1 MPSFSTE
8 TNNFLKNLLSRPA
21 HWLSAFAFYSGI
33 AGSKV
38 YYRIRSDR
46 KYKYPAR
53 AKKLIAIQDEQV
65 VKSEEPTVNPELPF
79 AFEFKTALVRSSAL
93 KGVLWKDI
101 MASAHQEEEYFFSLN
116 RWYWLIYDQEQLQQ
130 LSAEHI
136 IQLAEFWILSNPYDS
151 ASPAWEPYSVSER
164 VSSFCAALMIKADHE
179 TIRELIGTNK
189 KVREFLLT
197 SMRHLKSNL
206 EYYPG
211 GITFNHVVNDVKG
224 ILTAA
229 VVLDKK
235 ADLEAA
241 FKLLLEELDII
252 IDGDGF
258 LREGSSH
265 YQLIITRWI
274 CEINFLLQKA
284 GQVDAEKW
292 LTPYC
297 EKLVSKV
304 YFFLGASLDFS
315 RCKMPLFGDI
325 SPDLDPD
332 WLIRYFGGNY
342 GTQSW
347 NYGRIIMDKTVPSG
361 FSNGCYSFNEFTKM
375 QHEDWILYIRH
386 GKSHA
391 AYFPNHSHDDFG
403 TYVLYYKGINIITDP
418 GRKDYAQAFSQNEYC
433 GSSVHGTLT
442 VNHVLTVLSNNYY
455 YLTRAYKT
463 AILKRETD
471 ALALTLT
478 VHNSK
483 AFGAYRLKHY
493 QRRFS
498 LDAQGLLVTDHIEG
512 NGAYEMSTA
521 IVLDKSIEVKENNT
535 DSSQLLLQ
543 HTDLSLRVGI
553 SEKAGIADLNCA
565 NRYGNEEKTTM
576 LVVKKNGTDNGMLA
590 VHFQTN

>member
-8 TNNFLKNLLSRPA
+8 TNNFFKNLLSRPT
-21 HWLSAFAFYSGI
+21 HWLSAFLFYSSI
-33 AGSKV
+33 AGKKF
-38 YYRIRSDR
+38 YYRVLSSR

-53 AKKLIAIQDEQV
+53 ARKLATIPDEQV
-65 VKSEEPTVNPELPF
+65 VKSAESAASPELPF
-79 AFEFKTALVRSSAL
+79 AFEFKTALVNSSAR

-101 MASAHQEEEYFFSLN
+101 TASSNQDEEYLFSLN

-136 IQLAEFWILSNPYDS
+136 IQLSEFWILSNPYDP
-151 ASPAWEPYSVSER
+151 AFPAWEPYSVSER
-164 VSSFCAALMIKADHE
+164 ISSFCAALMIKADHE
-179 TIRELIGTNK
+179 TIREWIGTNK
-189 KVREFLLT
+189 TVRDFLLT
-197 SMRHLKSNL
+197 SMSHLKSNL

-211 GITFNHVVNDVKG
+211 GVTFNHVVNDVKG

-229 VVLDKK
+229 VLLGKK
-235 ADLEAA
+235 ADFEAV
-241 FKLLLEELDII
+241 FTLLLEELDII

-274 CEINFLLQKA
+274 CEINFLLAKA
-284 GQVDAEKW
+284 GQDDAVKR
-292 LTPYC
+292 LIPYC
-297 EKLVSKV
+297 EKLVSKA
-304 YFFLGASLDFS
+304 YFFLDTSLDFS

-325 SPDLDPD
+325 SPDFDPN

-375 QHEDWILYIRH
+375 RNGDWILYIRH

-433 GSSVHGTLT
+433 GSSAHGTLT
-442 VNHVLTVLSNNYY
+442 VNHVLPVLSNNYY

-463 AILKRETD
+463 ATVTRHAHASE
-471 ALALTLT
+471 LTLT
-478 VHNSK
+478 VSNCK
-483 AFGAYRLKHY
+483 AFGTYRLKNY

-498 LDAQGLLVTDHIEG
+498 LDAQGLLLTDHIEG
-512 NGAYEMSTA
+512 TGAYEMSTA

-535 DSSQLLLQ
+535 DSSQLILQ

-553 SEKAGIADLNCA
+553 SEKAGIADFSCA
-565 NRYGNEEKTTM
+565 NRYGNEEKTIM
-576 LVVKKNGTDNGMLA
+576 LFVKKNGTDNGMLA
-590 VHFQTN
+590 VHFKTN